1 MKDLGKRIKA
11 KGLQKL
17 KFYCQSCEKQCR
29 DANGFKCH
37 LTSESHLR
45 QMKVFSENAGSFM
58 DRFSKDFEKMYLD
71 TLRMRHSTAR
81 VNANNVYQEVIQDKF
96 HIHMNATIWASL
108 TDFCKYL
115 GKTGKCVVEET
126 ERGWY
131 VSYIERDISKLHREE
146 TQKKR
151 QAAEQAAE
159 IAAQQLL
166 EQQRVEAAKALDRAG
181 GVLHAEA
188 TNLERDVG
196 TAGEEE
202 RIQLAIKTKEKKKTK
217 SSAGFT
223 KLGKSVF
230 GGDDSD
236 DESDNNKEQVISK
249 AEDQTLKISS
259 TEADMQKR
267 THFIAK
273 RTGQSQDS
281 ETQEISS
288 RKRSRQD
295 QSTAPSSRNHSTTK
309 ETASED
315 ESPWLHL
322 DILVRVIN
330 KKLASGRYYRRK
342 AMIDKVIDDFTAEV
356 IVVDGDDRHDKIA
369 GDVLRLDQDDLE
381 TVAPKHVDQ
390 KVRIVRGEYRGKK
403 AVTTALDR
411 KKYMAALKLKDGT
424 VLERVNF
431 DDFSLVA

>member
-1 MKDLGKRIKA
+1 MPKAEAGSLKDLGKRIKA

-17 KFYCQSCEKQCR
+17 KFYCQACEKQCR

-131 VSYIERDISKLHREE
+131 ISYIERDISKLQREE

-159 IAAQQLL
+159 IAAQHLL

-188 TNLERDVG
+188 TKLEREVG
-196 TAGEEE
+196 TAHRTFVQAEFVE
-202 RIQLAIKTKEKKKTK
+202 RL
-217 SSAGFT
+217 
-223 KLGKSVF
+223 
-230 GGDDSD
+230 
-236 DESDNNKEQVISK
+236 
-249 AEDQTLKISS
+249 
-259 TEADMQKR
+259 R
-267 THFIAK
+267 
-273 RTGQSQDS
+273 
-281 ETQEISS
+281 
-288 RKRSRQD
+288 
-295 QSTAPSSRNHSTTK
+295 
-309 ETASED
+309 
-315 ESPWLHL
+315 
-322 DILVRVIN
+322 
-330 KKLASGRYYRRK
+330 
-342 AMIDKVIDDFTAEV
+342 
-356 IVVDGDDRHDKIA
+356 A
-369 GDVLRLDQDDLE
+369 GDLMDQVEVDVQEVGLALGAMNHVAFPHLLGERLR
-381 TVAPKHVDQ
+381 H
-390 KVRIVRGEYRGKK
+390 
-403 AVTTALDR
+403 
-411 KKYMAALKLKDGT
+411 
-424 VLERVNF
+424 
-431 DDFSLVA
+431 